1 MARDPG
7 RNGEA
12 TPQRLY
18 VEFEVRSASDG
29 ACPLGALNGE
39 VTAVRQQIVGDDC
52 HTDVTLQPDGCDCAE
67 DDCSD
72 LVHVE
77 NEVEPTCPC
86 AVFAEFGSVPHL
98 TGVSGDRIVVET
110 YLPDRD
116 RLAELVEEL
125 KTVVDGLSL
134 RRLKRV
140 ESVDGDDRSETITL
154 DLFELTEKQREAA
167 TAAVAAGYYASPRET
182 SVGDL
187 AADLDI
193 SPSAMSQRLSAV
205 ESKLALAAFEGR
217 Y

>member
-1 MARDPG
+1 MRG
-7 RNGEA
+7 
-12 TPQRLY
+12 
-18 VEFEVRSASDG
+18 
-29 ACPLGALNGE
+29 
-39 VTAVRQQIVGDDC
+39 VRQQIVGDDC
-52 HTDVTLQPDGCDCAE
+52 HTDVTLEPEECDCAE

-77 NEVEPTCPC
+77 TEVEAACLC
-86 AVFAEFGSVPHL
+86 AVFAEFGSVPQL
-98 TGVSGDRIVVET
+98 TDVSGDRIVIET
-110 YLPDRD
+110 YLPDRE

-140 ESVDGDDRSETITL
+140 ERVDAKERSQTITL

-182 SVGDL
+182 SIGDL
-187 AADLDI
+187 AADLNI
-193 SPSAMSQRLSAV
+193 SSSAMSQRLTAV

-217 Y
+217 A